1 MYLDPEAVKSMIEK
15 FEKDTKAI
23 KEELFKMCWYLRGG
37 LSYTEALNLSFE
49 ERQIIGKIIE
59 NNLEITKET
68 GQPFF

>member
-1 MYLDPEAVKSMIEK
+1 LYLDPEAVKSMIEK